1 MSGKNRTTI
10 RRFPSFALIVGSW
23 LLGFHV
29 CHSQIPQHQDLI
41 FSHRSHLARPGT
53 GCVQCHTSILSST
66 AAQDRN
72 LPGEK
77 TCLTCHDGARA
88 GKECA
93 LCHTNPARAQPHAT
107 PGRNIRFNHQLH
119 LSFGNL
125 APALAKA
132 IDTGR
137 YLSEPGDM
145 RRHLNTENAC
155 LACHRGIMETDLATR
170 AHLPRM
176 ADCLVCHTRIDP
188 PFSCGYC
195 HIPEFE
201 LKPAS
206 HTATFADAHSSRKAV
221 PDKTSCKVCHG
232 VKFTCMGCH

>member
-1 MSGKNRTTI
+1 MVGRNRTTI
-10 RRFPSFALIVGSW
+10 GRYQYPNLVAVFWILAVHPGFP
-23 LLGFHV
+23 
-29 CHSQIPQHQDLI
+29 QTNQDQDLI
-41 FSHRSHLARPGT
+41 FSHRKHLARQPE
-53 GCVQCHTSILSST
+53 CVQCHTSILWST
-66 AAQDRN
+66 SAQDRN

-93 LCHTNPARAQPHAT
+93 LCHTNPGGVQPRAT
-107 PGRNIRFNHQLH
+107 PGRHIRFNHQLH

-125 APALAKA
+125 APAFAKA

-155 LACHRGIMETDLATR
+155 LACHRGILETDLATR
-170 AHLPRM
+170 ANLPAM

-188 PFSCGYC
+188 PFSCGFC
-195 HIPEFE
+195 HTPEFE

-206 HTATFADAHSSRKAV
+206 HTAKFADAHSSRKAV
-221 PDKTSCKVCHG
+221 PDKSTCKICHG
-232 VKFTCMGCH
+232 AKFTCMGCH